1 LAYYLV
7 AHSLY
12 CDQTKKR
19 VSQMI
24 DLHTHTNFSDGT
36 DSPTQLIN
44 KALAAGISVLGLTDH
59 DSISGWQEAIT
70 ALRPGISLVPGAEI
84 SCQTPDGISVHILG
98 LLFDSENLELM
109 STMQATRE
117 NRHGR
122 MAKII
127 TRLNEAGI
135 EISMQDVL
143 DQLADGAT
151 LGRPHLADALV
162 KKGVV
167 TSRDEAFTQM
177 LHNKSKYYVSH
188 YSPLPEAAIKMIK
201 AAGGVSVIAH
211 PMASHR
217 GRTISLETF
226 GSLIDAGL
234 DGVEVD
240 HRDHSPDEKTQLIE
254 LAKQNNLVMTGA
266 SDYHGNGKLNQLGE
280 YVTMPEQWERLE
292 ARANKRRVIKL

>member
-1 LAYYLV
+1 
-7 AHSLY
+7 
-12 CDQTKKR
+12 
-19 VSQMI
+19 MI

-122 MAKII
+122 MAKIVA
-127 TRLNEAGI
+127 RLNEAGI

-167 TSRDEAFTQM
+167 ASRDEAFTQM

-292 ARANKRRVIKL
+292 SRANKRRVIKL

>member
-1 LAYYLV
+1 
-7 AHSLY
+7 
-12 CDQTKKR
+12 
-19 VSQMI
+19 MI
-24 DLHTHTNFSDGT
+24 DLHTHTNCSDGT
-36 DSPTQLIN
+36 DTPTELIN
-44 KALAAGISVLGLTDH
+44 KALAAGISILGLTDH
-59 DSISGWQEAIT
+59 DSIAGWQEARA

-117 NRHGR
+117 NRVGR

-167 TSRDEAFTQM
+167 ASRDEAFTQM

-292 ARANKRRVIKL
+292 ARAMYRRVIEA

>member
-1 LAYYLV
+1 
-7 AHSLY
+7 
-12 CDQTKKR
+12 
-19 VSQMI
+19 
-24 DLHTHTNFSDGT
+24 
-36 DSPTQLIN
+36 
-44 KALAAGISVLGLTDH
+44 
-59 DSISGWQEAIT
+59 
-70 ALRPGISLVPGAEI
+70 
-84 SCQTPDGISVHILG
+84 
-98 LLFDSENLELM
+98 M

-188 YSPLPEAAIKMIK
+188 YSPLPETAIKMIK

>member
-1 LAYYLV
+1 M
-7 AHSLY
+7 Y
-12 CDQTKKR
+12 CAQAKKK
-19 VSQMI
+19 VNQMI

-70 ALRPGISLVPGAEI
+70 ALRPGISLVPGSEI
-84 SCQTPDGISVHILG
+84 SCQTSDGMSVHILG

-109 STMQATRE
+109 GTMQATRE

-135 EISMQDVL
+135 DISMQDVL
-143 DQLADGAT
+143 DQLAEGAT

-167 TSRDEAFTQM
+167 ASRDEAFTQM

-188 YSPLPEAAIKMIK
+188 YSPLPEVAIKMIK

-254 LAKQNNLVMTGA
+254 LAKQNDLVMTGA

>member
-1 LAYYLV
+1 
-7 AHSLY
+7 
-12 CDQTKKR
+12 
-19 VSQMI
+19 MI

-84 SCQTPDGISVHILG
+84 SCQTPDGIEGNILG

-167 TSRDEAFTQM
+167 ASRDEAFTQM

>member
-1 LAYYLV
+1 
-7 AHSLY
+7 
-12 CDQTKKR
+12 
-19 VSQMI
+19 MI

-44 KALAAGISVLGLTDH
+44 KALAAGITVLGLTDH
-59 DSISGWQEAIT
+59 DSTSGWQEATT

-84 SCQTPDGISVHILG
+84 SCQTQDGISVHILG
-98 LLFDSENLELM
+98 LLFDSENSELM
-109 STMQATRE
+109 NTMQATRE

-135 EISMQDVL
+135 DISMQDVL
-143 DQLADGAT
+143 NELADGAT

-167 TSRDEAFTQM
+167 ASRDEAFTQM

-217 GRTISLETF
+217 GRTISLATF

-280 YVTMPEQWERLE
+280 YATIPEQWEILE
-292 ARANKRRVIKL
+292 SRANKRRVIKL